1 MKPLG
6 PLGFVIIVATDD
18 ANMIQK
24 KMPWDR
30 PHGSTAPNRQGD
42 RSAEPIY
49 TALGR
54 ALSAWEGVN
63 AAASSLYHALHAHVD
78 QVERDMAIKA
88 FDDLPKTH
96 DRGRMLRQAGVAF
109 TASNFGE
116 MRDEAAKFKRRLK
129 ETLGRYV
136 EWVAR
141 RNDLAHGYVTEAR
154 SPDYSIDEQ
163 PIITVYALL
172 PSHARTDRWHHEEPE
187 WNYLAVEIEEF
198 ARQFGYLDD
207 ALERLASRVTE
218 LGPYR
223 TIAE

>member
-1 MKPLG
+1 
-6 PLGFVIIVATDD
+6 
-18 ANMIQK
+18 MIQK

-42 RSAEPIY
+42 RSAELIY

-63 AAASSLYHALHAHVD
+63 AATNSLYHALHAHVP

-88 FDDLPKTH
+88 FNDLPKTH
-96 DRGRMLRQAGVAF
+96 DRARMLRQAGAVF
-109 TASNFGE
+109 TASDFGQ
-116 MRDEAAKFKRRLK
+116 MRDEAAKFKRRFK
-129 ETLGRYV
+129 DILGRYV

-154 SPDYSIDEQ
+154 SPDYSKDDQ

-172 PSHARTDRWHHEEPE
+172 PSHARPDRWHHEEPE
-187 WNYLAVEIEEF
+187 WNYLATEIEEF
-198 ARQFGYLDD
+198 ARQFTYLDD
-207 ALERLASRVTE
+207 ALERLASGVAK
-218 LGPYR
+218 LVPYR
-223 TIAE
+223 TKIGA

>member
-1 MKPLG
+1 LLPDVREIDAG
-6 PLGFVIIVATDD
+6 D

-63 AAASSLYHALHAHVD
+63 AAANSLYHALHEHMTPL
-78 QVERDMAIKA
+78 EREIAIKA
-88 FDDLPKTH
+88 FNDLPKTH
-96 DRGRMLRQAGVAF
+96 DRARMLRQAAAAF
-109 TASNFGE
+109 TASGFGQ
-116 MRDEAAKFKRRLK
+116 MRDEAAKFKKRLK
-129 ETLGRYV
+129 DTLGRYV

-154 SPDYSIDEQ
+154 SPDYSKDDQ

-172 PSHARTDRWHHEEPE
+172 PSHARPDRWHHEEPE
-187 WNYLAVEIEEF
+187 WNYLATEIEEF
-198 ARQFGYLDD
+198 AQQFGYLDN
-207 ALERLASRVTE
+207 ALERLASDVAKLE
-218 LGPYR
+218 PHR
-223 TIAE
+223 TKIGV